1 MGLAYNPKLIGSA
14 GRLVEVLYCVPVNS
28 ESNAAVADG
37 VLSGQTAISSS
48 TTPANG
54 VSALSR
60 PFIPVNGPDKGD
72 GTVPEHGMDYGDQA
86 ANLAAQRAQC
96 LRLQNRDQNNDGTLD
111 NIALTVYANT

>member
-14 GRLVEVLYCVPVNS
+14 GRLVEVLYCVPTNS
-28 ESNAAVADG
+28 ETNAAVADG
-37 VLSGQTAISSS
+37 VLSGQTAIDTS

-72 GTVPEHGMDYGDQA
+72 NSVGAGGIDYGTQA
-86 ANLAAQRAQC
+86 QNLAAQRAAC
-96 LRLQNRDQNNDGTLD
+96 LDLVDRDHDSDGTVERV
-111 NIALTVYANT
+111 AFTVYANS

>member
-1 MGLAYNPKLIGSA
+1 MGLGYNPKLVGSA
-14 GRLVEVLYCVPVNS
+14 GRLVEVLYCVPVNG
-28 ESNAAVADG
+28 ETDAAVADG

-111 NIALTVYANT
+111 NIALTVYANS

>member
-14 GRLVEVLYCVPVNS
+14 GRLVEVLYCVPTNG
-28 ESNAAVADG
+28 ETNAAVADG
-37 VLSGQTAISSS
+37 VLSGQTAIDTN

-72 GTVPEHGMDYGDQA
+72 GTVGAGGIDYGNQA
-86 ANLAAQRAQC
+86 TNLSEQRDQC
-96 LRLQNRDQNNDGTLD
+96 LRLTDRDHDADGTVERVTFTD
-111 NIALTVYANT
+111 YANS

>member
-14 GRLVEVLYCVPVNS
+14 GRLVEVLYCVPVND
-28 ESNAAVADG
+28 ESSAAVADG

-96 LRLQNRDQNNDGTLD
+96 LRLQDRDQDQNGASD
-111 NIALTVYANT
+111 NIALTVYANS